1 MQFTGL
7 GEKQLIAKLYV
18 ERPTLLRK
26 KFQTQWASYTS
37 LHNNRLTGELPSS
50 FRNCSQLRVLD
61 LGKNALF
68 DKITTWIGGSLQD
81 LIVLS
86 LKSNKFHGYIPFH
99 LGSFFEQYIRKDNRP
114 SPKKEVPIRPLGW
127 ANTSGGWVLVGNAYG
142 YLDNSHENQYK
153 RTLRFV
159 KCLDLSN
166 NKLHGV
172 IPEEVM
178 DLVGPITL
186 KIGQLKSLDFLD
198 LSRNL
203 FSGSITSSLS
213 QLSGLGVLDLSC
225 NNLSGKI
232 TLGTQF

>member
-1 MQFTGL
+1 MQKPPCHL
-7 GEKQLIAKLYV
+7 PVASLIKPSAPAKPDPFL
-18 ERPTLLRK
+18 
-26 KFQTQWASYTS
+26 TQWASYTS

-50 FRNCSQLRVLD
+50 FKNCSQLRVLD

-68 DKITTWIGGSLQD
+68 DEIRTWIGGSLQD
-81 LIVLS
+81 LI
-86 LKSNKFHGYIPFH
+86 
-99 LGSFFEQYIRKDNRP
+99 P

-127 ANTSGGWVLVGNAYG
+127 TNTSGGWVLLGNA
-142 YLDNSHENQYK
+142 SHGSCGLIALN
-153 RTLRFV
+153 RSR
-159 KCLDLSN
+159 N
-166 NKLHGV
+166 NLT
-172 IPEEVM
+172 
-178 DLVGPITL
+178 GPITP

-225 NNLSGKI
+225 NNSSGKI